1 MSGAPVIAQECVCT
15 RRGRF
20 REKFLFRGGTAVNA
34 LCIVKCRGFFMYGK
48 VIFMNLSLKNAILIF
63 ADNRKLHIG
72 IKNLISI
79 LIT

>member
-1 MSGAPVIAQECVCT
+1 
-15 RRGRF
+15 
-20 REKFLFRGGTAVNA
+20 
-34 LCIVKCRGFFMYGK
+34 MYGK